1 MSGKTKTSIAAMVTC
16 IGMLL
21 AATAMA
27 QSPPPAATQDGMS
40 VHHQRL
46 YKMMKDMTQEMT
58 GMTEQMSR
66 ADVTPDQ
73 RKQMALRMEAMS
85 GMMHRMS
92 GFEAMPAMMEPEQ
105 QKQMDEMRKQMDEMM
120 GSSAM
125 KPGPK

>member
-1 MSGKTKTSIAAMVTC
+1 MSRKAKTSMTAMATC
-16 IGMLL
+16 LGVLL

-27 QSPPPAATQDGMS
+27 QSPPSATTQDGMS

-46 YKMMKDMTQEMT
+46 YKMMKDMTLEMT
-58 GMTEQMSR
+58 GMTDQMSR
-66 ADVTPDQ
+66 VDVTPDQ

-92 GFEAMPAMMEPEQ
+92 GVEAMPVMMDAEQ
-105 QKQMDEMRKQMDEMM
+105 KKQMDEMM

-125 KPGPK
+125 KSGQK

>member
-1 MSGKTKTSIAAMVTC
+1 MSDNTKTSRTVVFACLGV
-16 IGMLL
+16 LL

-27 QSPPPAATQDGMS
+27 QSPPSATMQDGVS

-46 YKMMKDMTQEMT
+46 YKMMKDMTQEMM

-73 RKQMALRMEAMS
+73 RKQMALRMEVMS

-92 GFEAMPAMMEPEQ
+92 GFETMPAMMESEQ

-125 KPGPK
+125 KPGQK

>member
-1 MSGKTKTSIAAMVTC
+1 MSGKTKTSMTAMVAC
-16 IGMLL
+16 IGVLL

-92 GFEAMPAMMEPEQ
+92 GFEAMPAMMAPEQ

-125 KPGPK
+125 KPGQK